1 MLCVPAIG
9 MTKGPSKSELYEMTE
24 STRNGDAAVAGPR
37 LKTAVVK
44 RGHTQPLMDGTV
56 KPRGFEFDFEDVP
69 VIIKAFRRMVR
80 GLEFDI
86 CEMAMTTYLCARA
99 HGKPFTAIPVFPMRA
114 FHHGAIVY
122 NTSVGIHTP
131 KDLEG
136 RRVGV
141 NRGYTV
147 TTGLWARSILQHE
160 YGVDLSRVTWVLSG
174 DEHVAEYR
182 PPANVVPIEPGKT
195 MEELLT
201 AGEIA
206 AAIGVQVESP
216 DVKPLIPNAR
226 EAGFEALRRHGHYPI
241 NHTVVVRN
249 DVIDAH
255 PDLAP
260 DIFDAFARAKRIYVQ
275 RLREG
280 QVDAASPIDQ
290 VFLRV
295 MEITGDPLPYGIEA
309 NRQALEAIVRHSVE
323 QGILSRSV
331 AIEDLFPENTRALN
345 G

>member
-1 MLCVPAIG
+1 
-9 MTKGPSKSELYEMTE
+9 MTLLS
-24 STRNGDAAVAGPR
+24 RPR
-37 LKTAVVK
+37 LKTALVM
-44 RGHTQPLMDGTV
+44 RGHTQPLKDGTV
-56 KPRGFEFDFEDVP
+56 KPRTFEFDFEDVP

-86 CEMAMTTYLCARA
+86 SEMAMTTYLCARA

-122 NTSVGIHTP
+122 NTKAGVHTP

-136 RRVGV
+136 RKVGV

-147 TTGLWARSILQHE
+147 TAGLWARSVLQHE

-195 MEELLT
+195 LENLLIT
-201 AGEIA
+201 GEIA

-216 DVKPLIPNAR
+216 DVRPLIPNAR
-226 EAGFEALRRHGHYPI
+226 EAGFEALRRRGLYPI

-249 DVIDAH
+249 ELLDAH

-260 DIFDAFARAKRIYVQ
+260 DIFNVFAKAKRIYIQ
-275 RLREG
+275 RLKEG
-280 QVDAASPIDQ
+280 PVDAASPTDQ
-290 VFLRV
+290 VYLRV
-295 MEITGDPLPYGIEA
+295 MEISGDPLPYGIEP
-309 NRQALEAIVRHSVE
+309 NRQALDEIVQYSLE
-323 QGILSRSV
+323 QGILSQPV
-331 AIEDLFPENTRALN
+331 AIEELFPPSTRALIA
-345 G
+345 